1 MVNLNMES
9 FFVISLQKMLV
20 IVFYHYLGVTKFT
33 QIVKYAF
40 NAVSLDVDSLPRM
53 SVGKF

>member
-20 IVFYHYLGVTKFT
+20 IVFYHYLCVTKFT
-33 QIVKYAF
+33 QMVKYAF